1 MRIPDGRIEEF
12 RSAYADCY
20 ACGLANPIGLRLD
33 GFHRRSATE
42 IGASFHPRPEHRGTV
57 GSLHGGVIAAALD
70 ETCAWTAVLLA
81 DTLAVTATLDIRYRK
96 PADTEQPLT
105 LIGTL
110 GEGSGRRL
118 RIGARLM
125 RDGDV
130 VAQATGVFLA
140 TDPVSSLW
148 PAEA

>member
-1 MRIPDGRIEEF
+1 MSIPEERIDEF
-12 RSAYADCY
+12 RAAFADCF

-42 IGASFHPRPEHRGTV
+42 IGARFHPRPEHRGTV

-70 ETCAWTAVLLA
+70 ETCAWTTVLLA

-96 PADTEQPLT
+96 PADTDRPLT

-118 RIGARLM
+118 RVGARLL
-125 RDGDV
+125 RDQDI
-130 VAQATGVFLA
+130 VAEASGVFLA
-140 TDPVSSLW
+140 TEPVSTLW
-148 PAEA
+148 PSGA